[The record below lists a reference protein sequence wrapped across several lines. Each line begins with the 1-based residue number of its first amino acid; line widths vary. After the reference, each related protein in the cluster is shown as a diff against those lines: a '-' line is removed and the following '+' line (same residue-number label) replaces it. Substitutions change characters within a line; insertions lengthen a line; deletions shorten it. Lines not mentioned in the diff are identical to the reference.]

1 MKTRAACSVRRTE
14 GHILLLNRNMKFI
27 RLTTMLIHPS
37 SIKYVTI
44 QPNHYT
50 IHFQHHTVSGMILA
64 GSGIVSSGND
74 IIHISKEKNLTDF
87 EAMRKWIEQV

>member
-1 MKTRAACSVRRTE
+1 
-14 GHILLLNRNMKFI
+14 MKFI

-37 SIKYVTI
+37 SIKYIAI

-50 IHFQHHTVSGMILA
+50 IHFQHRTVSGMMLA

-74 IIHISKEKNLTDF
+74 IIHISKEKNSIDF
-87 EAMRKWIEQV
+87 EAMSKWIKQV

>member
-1 MKTRAACSVRRTE
+1 
-14 GHILLLNRNMKFI
+14 MKFI

-37 SIKYVTI
+37 SIKYITI

-50 IHFQHHTVSGMILA
+50 IHFQHRTVSGMMLA

-87 EAMRKWIEQV
+87 EAMSKWMEEVE